1 MKKSLSYLVLLAVAA
16 MTISSCDQAEVDTP
30 ENLSKDGYRYEFVI
44 NDENAVDGITK
55 AALSHTGV
63 EWQANDRVGMFLEG
77 YTGYANINM
86 ENDPR
91 TVVLYSTAVI
101 PANSFAYAYYP
112 YSTDNDDKTA
122 AKIVLPHV
130 QSGASQSAMPL
141 AGVPFKVETEAAAAS
156 RPDGIINFM
165 NLGSIIDFKVY
176 SADYDDEVVDYITF
190 TATNTGAVVAG
201 DGYLDLTAVDQN
213 DESTLELMFGLG
225 DDYDYVKVNNA
236 NTAVASTKDAASS
249 IYMVLNPGTYSGTI
263 TIGTDKAT
271 YTFNFTDKTLVRNQ
285 LKHYNMNLSNAT
297 TRVAGVVETVVNLPY
312 SEPFDTGAGEFVVE
326 DISNGDNFTI
336 WSHSTQNGTYMKAT
350 GYENNNSRHAAES
363 RLVSPWIDLTG
374 VSHAYAQFDHAH
386 RYAGTASTELTFWV
400 LTDETNAT
408 WQQETIPT
416 YAAGNNW
423 TFVNSGEIDLS
434 AYAGNKVKIA
444 FKYISDGTSSGTSTW
459 EINNVYVA
467 EKVYTTEFTMANE
480 ITVEVGKTKNNNVTV
495 NSGADITYSSDDE
508 SIATV
513 AADGT
518 ITGVAEGDTYINVH
532 VDANGGYPAK
542 DDLFEVHVIP
552 AKAAPD
558 PETIDFSSLSLENGV
573 AYNDPFDGGNFTVT
587 FASGGNN
594 GKYYTTGTAIRVYGG
609 GSFTVASADYT
620 IVKIEL
626 TYGSGDGSNTITTNV
641 PTFSNSTWTGSASS
655 VTFTVGDTTGHRRI
669 KKIKV
674 TYDGGGS
681 TPTPTTYNV
690 TISDGITNG
699 TVQASKSTG
708 IEAGETINLTAT
720 PATGYIFSAWDVYKT
735 GDSNTKVTVTNNSFT
750 MPAYDVT
757 VSATFDSYAP
767 QGNSV
772 TFDFSSL
779 TETVT
784 GGWNGDHTVSPI
796 TITATAANTNKS
808 GQVRFQNNGTVTF
821 SGATI
826 TRIEIIN
833 SGNYPGDFSANVGN
847 YSISGNN
854 GIWTGSASTVVLTN
868 NGNGTHTTSI
878 VVTYE

>member
-1 MKKSLSYLVLLAVAA
+1 MKKSLSYLVLLAAAA

-44 NDENAVDGITK
+44 NDENAVDGVTK
-55 AALSHTGV
+55 ATLSNTGV
-63 EWQANDRVGMFLEG
+63 EWQANDRVGMFLDG
-77 YTGYANINM
+77 YTGYAEINM

-91 TVVLYSTAVI
+91 TVILYSNAVI
-101 PANSFAYAYYP
+101 PANSYAYAYYP
-112 YSTDNDDKTA
+112 YYDGNADKTM

-130 QSGASQSAMPL
+130 QSGAGQSAMPL
-141 AGVPFKVETEAAAAS
+141 AGIPFKIETEAEAKS
-156 RPDGIINFM
+156 RPNGVINFM

-190 TATNTGAVVAG
+190 TATNPGAVVAG

-213 DESTLELMFGLG
+213 DDSTLELTFGLG

-249 IYMVLNPGTYSGTI
+249 IYMVVKPGTYSGTI

-271 YTFNFTDKTLVRNQ
+271 YTFNFTDKTLARNQ
-285 LKHYNMNLSNAT
+285 LKHYNMNLGNAV
-297 TRVAGVVETVVNLPY
+297 RGPKDLGAVSLPY
-312 SEPFDTGAGEFVVE
+312 TETFATDSGEFVTDGVKANNV
-326 DISNGDNFTI
+326 DVWQFASGY
-336 WSHSTQNGTYMKAT
+336 GMKASARV
-350 GYENNNSRHAAES
+350 NSTNYAATS
-363 RLVSPWIDLTG
+363 WLTSPWIDLTSVG
-374 VSHAYAQFDHAH
+374 AAAVTFDHVQ
-386 RYAGTASTELTFWV
+386 RYAGTPSTELTFWAK
-400 LTDETNAT
+400 TDEANAD
-408 WQQETIPT
+408 WQQLTIPT
-416 YAAGNNW
+416 YSAGNNW
-423 TFVNSGEIDLS
+423 DFVNSGEILLGS
-434 AYAGNKVKIA
+434 GLAGHNVKVA
-444 FKYISDGTSSGTSTW
+444 FKYISTTDNSATW
-459 EINNVYVA
+459 EIKDFSVV
-467 EKVYTTEFTMANE
+467 EKVYTTEFTMADE

-532 VDANGGYPAK
+532 VDANGGFPAK

-655 VTFTVGDTTGHRRI
+655 VTFTVGDTSGHRRI

-757 VSATFDSYAP
+757 VSATFDSNAP

-808 GQVRFQNNGTVTF
+808 GQVRFQNSGTVTF

-833 SGNYPGDFSANVGN
+833 SGNYPGNFSADVGN

-868 NGNGTHTTSI
+868 NGNGTRTTSI